1 MHIHTHV
8 WASTI
13 WEFTHSQSE
22 SEMRVYEAF
31 NLAALPAFYSLTIH
45 VRRIFKVKSM
55 FDIKS
60 SSRLLMPV
68 SKYASCVIQTD
79 N

>member
-1 MHIHTHV
+1 
-8 WASTI
+8 
-13 WEFTHSQSE
+13 
-22 SEMRVYEAF
+22 MRVYEAF
-31 NLAALPAFYSLTIH
+31 NLAALPAFYSLTIR

-68 SKYASCVIQTD
+68 SKYASCVVQTD